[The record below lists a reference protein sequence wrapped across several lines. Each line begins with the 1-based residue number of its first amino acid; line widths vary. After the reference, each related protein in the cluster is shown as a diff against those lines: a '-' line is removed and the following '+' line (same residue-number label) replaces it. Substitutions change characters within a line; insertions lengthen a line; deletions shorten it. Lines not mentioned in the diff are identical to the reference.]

1 MLKYLIKKVII
12 MIPAIFL
19 LAVIVFFLSKLAP
32 GDRVLS
38 YWDLKGSSISGDKT
52 ISKKDYKETAHEL
65 YLDLPLFYFSIHPKL
80 YPDSLHKIVFADQK
94 DSLKSILLSNATASD
109 MLPVISFYGN
119 ENQFQKWF
127 GNILKLDFGISSI
140 DGQKTINKIGSALRW
155 TSLYIVIAYILTYG
169 FAIFIGIFS
178 IFYRKKKFIRILEIK
193 MMILYAIPLFWL
205 ATLAVIFFTSS
216 EITPFLNIFPS
227 IGIGEIYSDMS
238 FSKQISIAI
247 PHLIL
252 PSIVIAIHSG
262 AYLSTLLKKNME
274 KEISKKYY
282 TTLLSRGLSK
292 KNVILK
298 HIFPNSMLPLTTM
311 IIVSLPASFAGSV
324 VMEVI
329 FNIPGMGRLLYDS
342 ILGYDWNVVF
352 AIVLLLGVFTYIS
365 YLIGDMV
372 YSYLNPK
379 IQSWQ

>member
-1 MLKYLIKKVII
+1 